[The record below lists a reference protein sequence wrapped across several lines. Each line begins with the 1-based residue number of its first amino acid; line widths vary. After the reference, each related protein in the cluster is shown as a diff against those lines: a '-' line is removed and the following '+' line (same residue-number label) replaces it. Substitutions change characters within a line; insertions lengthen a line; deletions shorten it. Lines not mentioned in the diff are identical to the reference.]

1 MTTDLKEFLVRE
13 VDTTKIAYALGT
25 TRVFTPAQLADHME
39 KTIQTL
45 HNWRKMRLL
54 EEPVKVGNYTF
65 WTVEQVERLKERLEE
80 RRR

>member
-25 TRVFTPAQLADHME
+25 TRVFTPADLANYMK

-45 HNWRKMRLL
+45 HNWRKMGLL
-54 EEPVKVGNYTF
+54 DEPVKVGNYTF
-65 WTVEQVERLKERLEE
+65 WTLEQVERLKERLEE
-80 RRR
+80 RKR